1 MNKNQI
7 IKMPEYFERYI
18 NYVPESDII
27 DALQKYDIE
36 YLLEEKSTLKQIGH
50 QVYAPGKWTIRD
62 ILQHVIDTE
71 RIFSYRALRIGRNDK
86 TILPGFDEN
95 LFASNAHG
103 ASRKLDDLLYEFDV
117 VRKST
122 IALYQSFS
130 QEDLQREGFIF
141 KSDISVLALGFTIA
155 GHVVHHMNVI
165 RERYYPLIQL

>member
-1 MNKNQI
+1 M
-7 IKMPEYFERYI
+7 
-18 NYVPESDII
+18 
-27 DALQKYDIE
+27 QKYDIE
-36 YLLEEKSTLKQIGH
+36 YLLEGKSTLKQIGH

-71 RIFSYRALRIGRNDK
+71 RIFSYRALRIGRNDR
-86 TILPGFDEN
+86 TMLPGFDEN

-103 ASRKLDDLLYEFDV
+103 SSRKLDDLLYEFDV

-141 KSDISVLALGFTIA
+141 QSDISVLALGFTIA
-155 GHVVHHMNVI
+155 GHVVHHMSVI